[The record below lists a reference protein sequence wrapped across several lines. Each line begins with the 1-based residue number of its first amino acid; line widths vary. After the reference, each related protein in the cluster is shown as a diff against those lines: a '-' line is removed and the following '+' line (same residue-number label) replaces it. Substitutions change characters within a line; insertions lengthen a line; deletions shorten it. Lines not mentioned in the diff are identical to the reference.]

1 MWSRHH
7 PTWTTSRIVAAL
19 VVDHVAGWCPPRG
32 CSCIVRSPSGV
43 VAATTTTTR
52 HIIPTASAGTTAA
65 PAPSLVHIFLGLNRV
80 RQVALLVALVVV
92 RLVLASHTSLEVV
105 LGDAGAGLVV
115 RVNS

>member
-1 MWSRHH
+1 M
-7 PTWTTSRIVAAL
+7 AAL

-43 VAATTTTTR
+43 VATTTTR

-65 PAPSLVHIFLGLNRV
+65 PAPSLVHIFLGLDRV

-92 RLVLASHTSLEVV
+92 RLVLTSHTTLEVV
-105 LGDAGAGLVV
+105 LRDAGAGLVV

>member
-1 MWSRHH
+1 MRSRHH
-7 PTWTTSRIVAAL
+7 PTWTTSRVVAAL

-43 VAATTTTTR
+43 VTTTTTTR

-65 PAPSLVHIFLGLNRV
+65 PAPSLVHIFLGLDRV

-92 RLVLASHTSLEVV
+92 RLVLASNTTLEVV